1 MKTQKEIYLEY
12 IDEEIKKGL
21 LDISFSFTDKAKKTT
36 EEELYKELNCIK
48 DAPVVSDQ
56 ELILC

>member
-21 LDISFSFTDKAKKTT
+21 LDINFSFTDNAKKAT
-36 EEELYKELNCIK
+36 EEELYTELNCIK
-48 DAPVVSDQ
+48 DAPVISDQ
-56 ELILC
+56 NLI